1 MTKPENL
8 RETWAQEFP
17 AIDIIKFL
25 CAILVVAI
33 HIPPLSSFSDNVY
46 ADHLNYGICQYL
58 ARIAVPFYFAAAGF
72 LFFRK
77 LDIHNFN
84 AGIFKKYIFKNLRLL
99 GLWTVLLFDGS
110 TGHLWYIGGVI
121 VGVFL
126 LGVLLYYRVP
136 LKGMMILGAVL
147 YLVGLLGDSYYG
159 LLAPLQSHKL
169 LGYVITV
176 YEGIFSSTRNGVFM
190 GFPFILLGGVIQIYK
205 VNIKPSTAFLG
216 FVISMLALF
225 GETFA
230 LRALNIPKDHNMYV
244 FLFPVEFF
252 LLSFAANVRM
262 DEREIYKKLRNVG
275 IMVYFSH
282 LFVDLWVCRG
292 FRVVE
297 ILFDIA
303 PINSL
308 VEFALTVLAA
318 IALGFLLERLSR
330 IEKLSFIRYLYS

>member
-110 TGHLWYIGGVI
+110 TGHLWYIGG
-121 VGVFL
+121 G
-126 LGVLLYYRVP
+126 
-136 LKGMMILGAVL
+136 
-147 YLVGLLGDSYYG
+147 
-159 LLAPLQSHKL
+159 
-169 LGYVITV
+169 
-176 YEGIFSSTRNGVFM
+176 
-190 GFPFILLGGVIQIYK
+190 
-205 VNIKPSTAFLG
+205 
-216 FVISMLALF
+216 
-225 GETFA
+225 
-230 LRALNIPKDHNMYV
+230 
-244 FLFPVEFF
+244 
-252 LLSFAANVRM
+252 
-262 DEREIYKKLRNVG
+262 
-275 IMVYFSH
+275 
-282 LFVDLWVCRG
+282 
-292 FRVVE
+292 
-297 ILFDIA
+297 
-303 PINSL
+303 
-308 VEFALTVLAA
+308 
-318 IALGFLLERLSR
+318 
-330 IEKLSFIRYLYS
+330 